1 MLADLTPTGRTL
13 YWYLRATGG
22 GPVEVAAAS
31 AESGI
36 PLSSVYM
43 AVRKHPDHFQLYGT
57 TLQARQAQ
65 TIHVAPTQPSS
76 TTAN

>member
-22 GPVEVAAAS
+22 GPIEVAAAS

-65 TIHVAPTQPSS
+65 AIYVPATQPRSAS
-76 TTAN
+76 CN